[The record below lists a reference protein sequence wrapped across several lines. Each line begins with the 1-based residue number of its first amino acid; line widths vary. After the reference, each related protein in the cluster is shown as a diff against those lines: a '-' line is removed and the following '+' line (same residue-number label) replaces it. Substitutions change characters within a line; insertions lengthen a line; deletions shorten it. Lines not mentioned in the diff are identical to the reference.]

1 MSANRSGREPGATLK
16 ARVVGADGIG
26 ARDHLALSKDEQN
39 TAAALIF
46 ALLPWPRL
54 IGWASFRGGKRLA
67 AASRFVAFLQH
78 AKDFYA
84 PSYALRYSDTFIRL
98 ATRAKIARAPWRT
111 GNA

>member
-16 ARVVGADGIG
+16 GGPVGADSIG

-54 IGWASFRGGKRLA
+54 IGWASFEGV
-67 AASRFVAFLQH
+67 SV
-78 AKDFYA
+78 
-84 PSYALRYSDTFIRL
+84 
-98 ATRAKIARAPWRT
+98 
-111 GNA
+111 

>member
-1 MSANRSGREPGATLK
+1 M
-16 ARVVGADGIG
+16 GADGIG

-54 IGWASFRGGKRLA
+54 IRWRSFEGGKRLA

-84 PSYALRYSDTFIRL
+84 PSHALRYSDTFIRL